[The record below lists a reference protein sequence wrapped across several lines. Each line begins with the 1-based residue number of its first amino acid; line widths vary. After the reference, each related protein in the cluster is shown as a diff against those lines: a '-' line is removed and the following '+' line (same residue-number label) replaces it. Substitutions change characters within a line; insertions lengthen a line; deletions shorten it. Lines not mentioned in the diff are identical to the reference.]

1 MSIGGPMSWDT
12 RSQYLT
18 VPHSIHQYTS
28 SVRKAAASVGVTV
41 TSPVKESSPGASF
54 KKASWTMSINAIPKR
69 NPAPLNTAKRRVAAI
84 RTRGRPVLG
93 TNVTTFAGV
102 SRSRWG
108 NCSARIGADER
119 YRRNCAKDWRGRIER
134 ENARLSLVSLE
145 NRHNAVRVI
154 LMKVIFNPLQVT
166 IASRCKNGC
175 VPRKTKSIY
184 WICTENQRLF
194 TAIRWTL
201 RIPRNI

>member
-41 TSPVKESSPGASF
+41 TSPVKESSPGASY
-54 KKASWTMSINAIPKR
+54 KKASWTMTTNAIPKR

-119 YRRNCAKDWRGRIER
+119 YRRNCAKDWRGQIER

-145 NRHNAVRVI
+145 NRSMPYGWFWWKLFLIRYRSQ
-154 LMKVIFNPLQVT
+154 LQAGART
-166 IASRCKNGC
+166 DAYQGKQRAHTESA
-175 VPRKTKSIY
+175 RKISA
-184 WICTENQRLF
+184 CL
-194 TAIRWTL
+194 L
-201 RIPRNI
+201 L